1 MTKPTTNNDGQIMSV
16 LLEPGKNVTFVQAEV
31 TPGTKIIQTA
41 KGSFLTITIPV
52 AFELNHGQQVEI
64 FAAVQTALSKITRPE
79 AASLKEWDQKK

>member
-1 MTKPTTNNDGQIMSV
+1 MSKAANTDRQISAVSV
-16 LLEPGKNVTFVQAEV
+16 EPGKNISFVEAEV
-31 TPGTKIIQTA
+31 TPGCKMVHTD
-41 KGSFLTITIPV
+41 KGSFLNITVPV